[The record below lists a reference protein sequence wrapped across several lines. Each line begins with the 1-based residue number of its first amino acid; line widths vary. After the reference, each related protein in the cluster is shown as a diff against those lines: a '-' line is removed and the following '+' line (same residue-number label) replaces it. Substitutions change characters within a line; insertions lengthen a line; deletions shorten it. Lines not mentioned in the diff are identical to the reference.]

1 MKIFQFF
8 DKAHGLEVLVKG
20 GGGGHSHRLHSFVSD
35 RGQSEVKGD
44 ILGVVKQS
52 TCKYGSGKVGEEA
65 PQLCIFGQ
73 GGYWGKV
80 KRSTLKFV
88 GQNS

>member
-1 MKIFQFF
+1 M
-8 DKAHGLEVLVKG
+8 VLRSWSRGGVDSIRSFLTGVKVR
-20 GGGGHSHRLHSFVSD
+20 S
-35 RGQSEVKGD
+35 RGQGD

-65 PQLCIFGQ
+65 PQLCVCACACIVGQ

-80 KRSTLKFV
+80 KRSTLKFT